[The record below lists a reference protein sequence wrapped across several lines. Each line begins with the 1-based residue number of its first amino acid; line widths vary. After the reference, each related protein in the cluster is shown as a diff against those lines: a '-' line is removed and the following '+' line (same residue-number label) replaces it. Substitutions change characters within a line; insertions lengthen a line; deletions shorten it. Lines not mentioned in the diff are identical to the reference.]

1 MKYMDEYRD
10 GAVAKSLA
18 RKIRLISTKPVRL
31 MEICGTHTM
40 AIFRHGIRSLLPE
53 TIELVS
59 GPGCP
64 VCVTAMEEI
73 DRAVKLAQTEGVIV
87 TTFGDMIRVPGSTS
101 SLQME
106 QGNGAMVKMVYSTFD
121 ALKIASENP
130 EKAVV
135 FLGVGF
141 ETTAPTVAA
150 AIQTAQTGGTG
161 NFSVLSAH
169 KLLPPAM
176 DALLSSGNVMVDG
189 FICPGHVTTIIGTS
203 SYERVVKQYHTPC
216 VVTGFEPVDILQGIL
231 MLVEQ
236 IESGRSRVEIQ
247 YARGVS
253 PGGNPGA
260 LGLMEKVFE
269 PCDAPWRGLGNI
281 PKSGLAIR
289 SAFAA
294 HDAENRFEL
303 TVPEAKEPAG
313 CLCATVLRGGATPR
327 NASFSGRSAHRG
339 PRSVPAWS
347 PARGPARHIL
357 SITSSAAEPQF
368 SVKRATNLIQPKGG
382 SHV

>member
-10 GAVAKSLA
+10 GAVARALSE
-18 RKIRLISTKPVRL
+18 KIRDISTKRVRL

-73 DRAVKLAQTEGVIV
+73 DRAVKLARTKGVIV
-87 TTFGDMIRVPGSTS
+87 TTFGDMIRVPGSES
-101 SLQME
+101 SLQKAQAE
-106 QGNGAMVKMVYSTFD
+106 GAIVKMVYSTFD
-121 ALKIASENP
+121 ALKIASKNRDSE
-130 EKAVV
+130 VV
-135 FLGVGF
+135 FLGIGF

-150 AIQTAQTGGTG
+150 AIQTAHTGGDN

-176 DALLSSGNVMVDG
+176 NALLSSGNSIVDG

-203 SYERVVKQYHTPC
+203 SYENVVEQYHAPC

-236 IESGRSRVEIQ
+236 VESGRAEVEIQ
-247 YARGVS
+247 YARAVS
-253 PGGNPGA
+253 PEGNPGA
-260 LGLMEKVFE
+260 RAIMEKVFK
-269 PCDAPWRGLGNI
+269 PCDAPWRGLGKI
-281 PKSGLAIR
+281 PGSGLAIR
-289 SAFAA
+289 ESFAA
-294 HDAENRFEL
+294 HDAENRFDLE
-303 TVPEAKEPAG
+303 VPAAQEPPG
-313 CLCATVLRGGATPR
+313 CLCAQVLQGAATPPECKFFR
-327 NASFSGRSAHRG
+327 NACTPGTPIG
-339 PRSVPAWS
+339 PCMV
-347 PARGPARHIL
+347 
-357 SITSSAAEPQF
+357 SSEGTCAAYF
-368 SVKRATNLIQPKGG
+368 KYHG
-382 SHV
+382 